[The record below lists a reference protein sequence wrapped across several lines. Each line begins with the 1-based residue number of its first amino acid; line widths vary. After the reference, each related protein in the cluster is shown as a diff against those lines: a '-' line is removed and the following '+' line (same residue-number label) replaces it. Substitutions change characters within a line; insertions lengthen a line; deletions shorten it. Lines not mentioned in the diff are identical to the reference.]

1 MTDIQDIRL
10 TDDTHD
16 LSIEHFD
23 LTLIAG
29 VERVAHNLR
38 IRLWM
43 FISEWFLDTSYGI
56 DYFGELAVT
65 NPSLS
70 KIEAIIKREILKVQ
84 DVKKITSFALS
95 LNNAT
100 RRMSIEFQVNT
111 TFGTTDTIIA

>member
-16 LSIEHFD
+16 LSIESFD

-29 VERVAHNLR
+29 TERVAHNLR

-43 FISEWFLDTSYGI
+43 FISEWFLDTSYGL
-56 DYFGELAVT
+56 DYFGELSVK
-65 NPSLS
+65 NPSLT
-70 KIEAIIKREILKVQ
+70 KVEATIKREILKVQ
-84 DVKKITSFALS
+84 DVKEITSFALS

-100 RRMSIEFQVNT
+100 RKMSIEFQVNT
-111 TFGTTDTIIA
+111 TFGPTDIITA